1 MNSVYFWTRREAKK
15 SAKQQA
21 LYYHIRDDK
30 VDCKVTPNA
39 AKKIQH
45 NEMANDLIRPF
56 STFKSLFVKV
66 SSTIMKMGRCRI
78 IYANGTDF
86 VVIRRVI

>member
-1 MNSVYFWTRREAKK
+1 MR
-15 SAKQQA
+15 
-21 LYYHIRDDK
+21 L
-30 VDCKVTPNA
+30 
-39 AKKIQH
+39 KKIQH